1 MYRYA
6 ALIKI
11 YFFNEE
17 NNTLDVFFI
26 GTAWTRMAKCI
37 FTRGVSFVQYIQVC
51 TERHRER

>member
-6 ALIKI
+6 ALIK
-11 YFFNEE
+11 FFLIEE